1 MDKLFI
7 TIVNNGLVAS
17 WIILAVI
24 VLRKLLNRIPKWVN
38 CLLWGL
44 VAIRLAIPFSIES
57 IFSLIP
63 SAKPVPAD
71 IEYAK
76 IPKIDS
82 GMHAVNTVIN
92 PVLENHFAVK
102 EIASVN
108 PIQVIIFITSYIWLI
123 GVIGLLIYA
132 FVSFIM
138 LKRQVKN
145 AQAIDKGIFRSGTID
160 SPFILGFVKPSIYI
174 PDYLDDEAYIC
185 NPYLDTALIQELN
198 EKSAEEIN
206 AATESAF
213 YKIYLLLNW
222 KKQAWNIFHRFLI
235 EGVLCYEITYDDL
248 TNPRSITGI
257 VDIDPATITRSIE
270 DGITYWIQFKDVIG
284 RERKLLDSQIIY
296 IKYEDSG
303 VSTRQSY
310 LERLIRPFN
319 IYRIVEQA
327 QVIWTV
333 TQSSFKTM
341 FTIPINGM
349 NRAKGMQ
356 TLSQAMNRYKE
367 DISFNTETG
376 ELQVNGKMNMPFNK
390 EYWMPENENGKPEIE
405 TLVDSGPQ
413 LNDSDQLK
421 YFEDKLFKMSKI
433 PSSRFDKDAQSTWF
447 GSDPT
452 QQLREEINFGRYVS
466 RLRNVFAEIMLKP
479 LKIQLTLQIPD
490 IKNDKRIL
498 DSISLRFNSY
508 NQFEEMAN
516 IEIMSKRVEFIGTMK
531 DSLVITDD
539 EGNEEPYFS
548 PKFLILKYL
557 KMSEADLELNEKYK
571 LEEKLSKS
579 KNADNGEDEESNNDE
594 EQGGE
599 NSGEEQGGGD
609 NGSESDEGSG
619 DIDDEMLGDVQPESP
634 ETTQA

>member
-1 MDKLFI
+1 MIFGNLDRVWDGELSIMEAVQKNIEKNGGDKKPSKFSKILTMLSRYGMSYDDKVYKNMMAIPADKALQPKDPIFQQTLYGNSGYMGNWKI
-7 TIVNNGLVAS
+7 KPEEEKTFSEKTIEQKRE
-17 WIILAVI
+17 
-24 VLRKLLNRIPKWVN
+24 VLRKMAMQPEL
-38 CLLWGL
+38 
-44 VAIRLAIPFSIES
+44 E
-57 IFSLIP
+57 
-63 SAKPVPAD
+63 D
-71 IEYAK
+71 IL
-76 IPKIDS
+76 D
-82 GMHAVNTVIN
+82 
-92 PVLENHFAVK
+92 
-102 EIASVN
+102 
-108 PIQVIIFITSYIWLI
+108 
-123 GVIGLLIYA
+123 
-132 FVSFIM
+132 IM
-138 LKRQVKN
+138 CNECIVY
-145 AQAIDKGIFRSGTID
+145 D
-160 SPFILGFVKPSIYI
+160 
-174 PDYLDDEAYIC
+174 DDEAYIC